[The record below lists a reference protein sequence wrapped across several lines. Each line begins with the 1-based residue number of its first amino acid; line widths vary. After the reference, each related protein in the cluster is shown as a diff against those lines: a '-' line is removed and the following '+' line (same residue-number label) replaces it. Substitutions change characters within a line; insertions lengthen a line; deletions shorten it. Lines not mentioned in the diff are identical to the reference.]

1 METLIRI
8 PTLDTERLVLRAP
21 QASDMEA
28 YAAFCASP
36 RSAGVGGPY
45 DRDQAFSRLS
55 ALLGHWHL
63 RGYGRWMVTDRAT
76 GAPLGVVGLM
86 YPESWPAPEIAWSL
100 FDTAEGKGIAFEAAM
115 AARDYAYR
123 VLHWDT
129 VISCVVDGND
139 RSNALAQRMG
149 CTKDG
154 VFQHPQFGPLIVWR
168 HRPASEVLQ

>member
-8 PTLDTERLVLRAP
+8 PTLETTRLVLRAP
-21 QASDMEA
+21 QASDIEA

-36 RSAGVGGPY
+36 RSATVGGPFS
-45 DRDQAFSRLS
+45 RDEAFSRLS

-63 RGYGRWMVTDRAT
+63 RGYGRWMVTDRES

-100 FDTAEGKGIAFEAAM
+100 FDAAEGKGIAHEAAV

-129 VISCVVDGND
+129 VISCVAGDND
-139 RSNALAQRMG
+139 RSTALAERMG
-149 CTKDG
+149 CVRDG
-154 VFQHPQFGPLIVWR
+154 VFDHPRFGSLVVWR

>member
-8 PTLDTERLVLRAP
+8 PTLETQRLVLRAP

-63 RGYGRWMVTDRAT
+63 RGYGRWMATDRAT

-100 FDTAEGKGIAFEAAM
+100 FDQAEGKGIAFEAAM
-115 AARDYAYR
+115 ATRDYAYR
-123 VLHWDT
+123 VLRWDS
-129 VISCVVDGND
+129 VISCVVDGNE
-139 RSNALAQRMG
+139 RSNALARRMG
-149 CTKDG
+149 CTEDG
-154 VFQHPQFGPLIVWR
+154 VFRHPQFGPLVVWR
-168 HRPASEVLQ
+168 HVPASEVLQ

>member
-8 PTLDTERLVLRAP
+8 PTLETERLVLRAP
-21 QASDMEA
+21 QASDLDA
-28 YAAFCASP
+28 YAEFCASP
-36 RSAGVGGPY
+36 RSVGVGGPY
-45 DRDQAFSRLS
+45 DRDQAFTRLS

-76 GAPLGVVGLM
+76 GAPMGIVGLM

-100 FDTAEGKGIAFEAAM
+100 FDAAEGKSIAFEAAM
-115 AARDYAYR
+115 AARDFAYR
-123 VLHWDT
+123 ILHWDT

-168 HRPASEVLQ
+168 HRPANEVLQ